1 MFEYDNIPEKFFC
14 YLFCSER
21 ILYTFTH
28 IAERKTS
35 CGKDWHSACLR
46 CERCSK
52 TLTPGGHA
60 VREDKPYCHTP
71 CYATLFGPS
80 GMCTCGFFKAVN
92 FLCA

>member
-1 MFEYDNIPEKFFC
+1 MPNCPKCDKPVYF
-14 YLFCSER
+14 
-21 ILYTFTH
+21 
-28 IAERKTS
+28 AERKTS

-80 GMCTCGFFKAVN
+80 GFGAGGNSYKYDKK
-92 FLCA
+92 